1 MDRFDLG
8 THTREISTAS
18 PEAQRWFNAG
28 LNWCFGFNLEE
39 GVKCFQKALQHDP
52 ECVMAHWGVAYGH
65 SPFYNLLWRE
75 QGERE
80 ATRRARVAHEHLL
93 KARSFSRRATE
104 VENQLVDSL
113 LQRFQK
119 PYAVSLEEFDR
130 WDDAYA
136 AQMRR
141 VYYNFPNDHDVMA
154 LFVEALIM
162 RTPRALWDLKTGAP
176 SKNSDAVEAMMVCE
190 RSIALRDQAGEK
202 QHPAIV
208 HFHIHLMEM
217 SSDPERAFRSADHLS
232 TLCPD
237 AGHMNHMPGHI
248 YFLCG
253 EYEKAK
259 VASEKAIRADDKYV
273 DYAGSLNF
281 YTAARC
287 HDLHLMIYTCA
298 FLGQHVPAMEAANKL
313 RDTITKEILS
323 VEDRPKLVMTLE
335 AYHSMRLHV
344 MVRFGRGRQIIS
356 DPLPDD
362 PAFYPVTTA
371 MHHYARGVAY
381 ASLGRI
387 AEAEEE
393 RRLLREAIDR
403 MPDSRRFANNYAKN
417 VLAVGQKMLDGE
429 LEYRKGNYTEAFA
442 HLRESVD
449 VDDNLAYH
457 EPWAWMHPPRHALGA
472 LLTEQGHYI
481 EAEDVYRDDLGLSGR
496 IQRCAQHPD
505 NVWALHGLVEC
516 LQRRAE
522 STELPKLQEK
532 LARAKQ
538 KADIPITSSC
548 MCRTNIYSTDT
559 CCGSAV
565 PALASAS
572 GSNALV

>member
-8 THTREISTAS
+8 THTREISTSS

-39 GVKCFQKALQHDP
+39 GVKCFQKALQYDP
-52 ECVMAHWGVAYGH
+52 ECVMAHWGIAYGH

-75 QGERE
+75 QSEQE
-80 ATRRARVAHEHLL
+80 ATGRARVAHEHLL
-93 KARSFSRRATE
+93 EARSFSRRATE
-104 VENQLVDSL
+104 VEDQLVEAL

-119 PYAVSLEEFDR
+119 PYSVSLEEFDR

-162 RTPRALWDLKTGAP
+162 RTPRALWNLKTGAP
-176 SKNSDAVEAMMVCE
+176 SKNSDSVEAMMVCE
-190 RSIALRDQAGEK
+190 RSIALRDQAGDK
-202 QHPAIV
+202 QHPAIA

-259 VASEKAIRADDKYV
+259 VACENAIRADDKYV
-273 DYAGSLNF
+273 DYAGPLNF

-298 FLGQHVPAMEAANKL
+298 FLGQYVPAMEAANKL
-313 RDTITKEILS
+313 RDTITEEILS
-323 VEDRPKLVMTLE
+323 IEGRPKLVMTLE

-344 MVRFGRGRQIIS
+344 MVRFGRWQQIIS
-356 DPLPDD
+356 DPLPED
-362 PAFYPVTTA
+362 PALYPVTTA

-381 ASLGRI
+381 ASLERVS
-387 AEAEEE
+387 EAEEE
-393 RRLLREAIDR
+393 RRLMRETIDGI
-403 MPDSRRFANNYAKN
+403 PGSRRFANNYAKN
-417 VLAVGQKMLDGE
+417 VLAVGQKLLDGE
-429 LEYRKGNYTEAFA
+429 LEYRKGNYAEAFA

-449 VDDNLAYH
+449 VDDNLGYH

-472 LLTEQGHYI
+472 LLTEQGHYA
-481 EAEDVYRDDLGLSGR
+481 EAEEVYRDDLGSSGR

-516 LQRRAE
+516 LQRRAV

-538 KADIPITSSC
+538 KADVPITSSC
-548 MCRTNIYSTDT
+548 MCRTNTYSTDT

-565 PALASAS
+565 PASFSAS
-572 GSNALV
+572 